1 MKKEVVEQIDLTK
14 SLLTQKSPINKAVQ
28 VWLFIGVAMVF
39 IQVVIGGVTR
49 LTDSGLSI
57 TEWAVIQGTIPPL
70 NEAEWIDAFDKYKV
84 AAKKQ
89 YETIHAGMTL
99 SGFKVIYFW
108 EFFHRLWAR
117 TLGFVFLF
125 PFLFFLWKKQ
135 IPNWLLKRLGITVG
149 LAAIVAT
156 FGWIMVASGL
166 NADNRTWVSAYKLV
180 GHLSL
185 ATILFGYLIWT
196 WFMARQ
202 PTTKDNHLVNY
213 RKLGWGIAVVLMIQI
228 IFGGLMAGMRAG
240 LIHPYFPFFMEGERL
255 LNALQGNTANIVDY
269 EGSASIKA
277 FVQILHRS
285 TAYILSA
292 MIIYFFL
299 KIRKEKISNQLRFGN
314 TLLVSMLG
322 VQFLLGILTIVNC
335 FGRVPLVYGALHQ
348 AGALILLAF
357 LLYVNFQFKDKM
369 VSS

>member
-1 MKKEVVEQIDLTK
+1 MKKEVVDRINFSTK
-14 SLLTQKSPINKAVQ
+14 KVAAKSSISKAVQ

-39 IQVVIGGVTR
+39 MQVVIGGITR

-70 NEAEWIDAFDKYKV
+70 NEAEWITAFDQYKV

-89 YETIHAGMTL
+89 YETLHADMTL

-125 PFLFFLWKKQ
+125 PFLFFLWTKQ

-166 NADNRTWVSAYKLV
+166 NTDNRTWVSAYKLV

-202 PTTKDNHLVNY
+202 PITEDYHLT
-213 RKLGWGIAVVLMIQI
+213 RFKKIGWSIAGVLMLQI
-228 IFGGLMAGMRAG
+228 VFGGLMAGMRAG
-240 LIHPYFPFFMEGERL
+240 LIHPYFPFFVEGERFL
-255 LNALQGNTANIVDY
+255 GALNGSTADIVDY

-285 TAYILSA
+285 MAYILSA
-292 MIIYFFL
+292 MIIYFFI
-299 KIRKEKISNQLRFGN
+299 KIRKEKISSKLSMGN
-314 TLLVSMLG
+314 SLLLGMLG
-322 VQFLLGILTIVNC
+322 IQFLLGILTIVNC
-335 FGRVPLVYGALHQ
+335 FGRVPLAYGAMHQ
-348 AGALILLAF
+348 AGALILLAI
-357 LLYVNFQFKDKM
+357 LLYVNFQFKYRK
-369 VSS
+369 STY

>member
-1 MKKEVVEQIDLTK
+1 MKKEVVEKITFSEK
-14 SLLTQKSPINKAVQ
+14 KEASSNRISKPVRI
-28 VWLFIGVAMVF
+28 WLFIGVAMVF
-39 IQVVIGGVTR
+39 VQVVIGGVTR

-70 NEAEWIDAFDKYKV
+70 NEAEWITAFEQYKV

-89 YETIHAGMTL
+89 YETIHADMDL

-108 EFFHRLWAR
+108 EFFHRFWAR

-125 PFLFFLWKKQ
+125 PFLFFLWTKQ

-166 NADNRTWVSAYKLV
+166 NTDNRTWVSAYKLV

-185 ATILFGYLIWT
+185 ATILFGYLVWT

-202 PTTKDNHLVNY
+202 VSTEDAHLGKFK
-213 RKLGWGIAVVLMIQI
+213 KLGWGIAGVLMLQI
-228 IFGGLMAGMRAG
+228 VFGGLMAGMRAG
-240 LIHPYFPFFMEGERL
+240 LIHPYFPFFVEGERFL
-255 LNALQGNTANIVDY
+255 SALNGSSADIVDY

-292 MIIYFFL
+292 MIIYFFV
-299 KIRKEKISNQLRFGN
+299 KIRKEKISSKLSFGN
-314 TLLVSMLG
+314 LLLIGMLG
-322 VQFLLGILTIVNC
+322 IQFLLGILTIVNC
-335 FGRVPLVYGALHQ
+335 FGRVPLAYGAMHQ
-348 AGALILLAF
+348 AGALILLAI
-357 LLYVNFQFKDKM
+357 LLYVNFQFKDGKSM
-369 VSS
+369 I

>member
-1 MKKEVVEQIDLTK
+1 MKKEVLEQITFSPKEDATK
-14 SLLTQKSPINKAVQ
+14 NPISRAVQ
-28 VWLFIGVAMVF
+28 IWLFIGVAMVF
-39 IQVVIGGVTR
+39 MQVVIGGITR

-70 NEAEWIDAFDKYKV
+70 NEAEWITAFDQYKV

-89 YETIHAGMTL
+89 YETLHADMTL
-99 SGFKVIYFW
+99 SGFMVIYFW

-125 PFLFFLWKKQ
+125 PFLFFLWTKQ

-166 NADNRTWVSAYKLV
+166 NTDNRTWVSAYKLV

-185 ATILFGYLIWT
+185 ATILFGYLVWT

-202 PTTKDNHLVNY
+202 PATEDYHLTHF
-213 RKLGWGIAVVLMIQI
+213 KKIGWGIAGVLMLQI
-228 IFGGLMAGMRAG
+228 VFGGLMAGMRAG
-240 LIHPYFPFFMEGERL
+240 LIHPYFPFFVEGERFL
-255 LNALQGNTANIVDY
+255 GALNGSGADIIDY

-292 MIIYFFL
+292 MIIYFFI
-299 KIRKEKISNQLRFGN
+299 KIRKEKISRKLSIGN
-314 TLLVSMLG
+314 SLLLG
-322 VQFLLGILTIVNC
+322 VLGIQFLLGILTIVNC
-335 FGRVPLVYGALHQ
+335 FGRVPLAYGAMHQ
-348 AGALILLAF
+348 AGALVLLAI
-357 LLYVNFQFKDKM
+357 LLYVNFQFNIRK
-369 VSS
+369 SIT